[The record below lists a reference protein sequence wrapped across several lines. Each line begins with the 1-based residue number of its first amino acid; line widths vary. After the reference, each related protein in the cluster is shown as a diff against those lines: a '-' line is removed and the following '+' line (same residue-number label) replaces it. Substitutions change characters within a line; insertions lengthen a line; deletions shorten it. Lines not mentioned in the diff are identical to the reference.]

1 MAGELI
7 LVNSTTVTS
16 DVSSVTLTG
25 IDTTYDIYKVLITN
39 ARPNNTSG
47 NSWRMRW
54 IVGGSPEIGNNYFT
68 QYASHNAVNNFQWSG
83 LTTDPRYSGNTLMYI
98 GDGSSDTGECYNAN
112 INLYKAYDN
121 NSEARWDIE
130 QTSTNSGGN
139 LIANKGGGY
148 RKAKQTC
155 TGVQI
160 FVDSYSIASGFFGLY
175 GYNYS

>member
-54 IVGGSPEIGNNYFT
+54 IVGGSPETGNNYFT
-68 QYASHNAVNNFQWSG
+68 QTPRHVATADFQWYG
-83 LTTDPRYSGNTLMYI
+83 VATDYRYSGATLMYI

-121 NSEARWDIE
+121 DSEARWDVE
-130 QTSTNSGGN
+130 TTGTNSSGD
-139 LIANKGGGY
+139 LVASKGGGY

-160 FVDSYSIASGFFGLY
+160 FVDSYDIASGYFGLY

>member
-16 DVSSVTLTG
+16 DVSSVSLTG

-39 ARPNNTSG
+39 ARGNNTSA

-54 IVGGSPEIGNNYFT
+54 IVGGSPET
-68 QYASHNAVNNFQWSG
+68 
-83 LTTDPRYSGNTLMYI
+83 GNTYYTQWDMHYGTGDFTWVGLATDYRYNGNDLMYI
-98 GDGSSDTGECYNAN
+98 GDGSSDTGESYNAN

-121 NSEARWDIE
+121 DSEARWDIE
-130 QTSTNSGGN
+130 QSGANSGGS
-139 LIANKGGGY
+139 LIAIKGGGY

-160 FVDSYSIASGFFGLY
+160 FIDSYSIASGFFGLY

>member
-1 MAGELI
+1 MAGELN
-7 LVNSTTVTS
+7 LVSSTTVTS
-16 DVSSVTLTG
+16 DVASVSLTG

-39 ARPNNTSG
+39 ARGNDVSA

-54 IVGGSPEIGNNYFT
+54 IVGGSPETGNDYYT
-68 QYASHNAVNNFQWSG
+68 QWFRHYGTIDFQWNG
-83 LTTDPRYSGNTLMYI
+83 LATDYRYSGNNLMYL
-98 GDGSSDTGECYNAN
+98 GEGGADTGESYNAN

-121 NSEARWDIE
+121 DSEARWDIE
-130 QTSTNSGGN
+130 QSG
-139 LIANKGGGY
+139 ANASGDLLAIKGGGY